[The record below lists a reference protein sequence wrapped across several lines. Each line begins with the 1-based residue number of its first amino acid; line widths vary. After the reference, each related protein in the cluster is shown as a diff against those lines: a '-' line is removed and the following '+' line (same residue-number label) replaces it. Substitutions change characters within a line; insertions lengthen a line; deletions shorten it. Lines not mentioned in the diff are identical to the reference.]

1 MSRVLNFKKLT
12 SLLLAL
18 IVAVSMIMPSVLSP
32 KEAGAKPQTIT
43 GRCYVKLVKYT
54 SPYEGGGGPP
64 TEFDVTMP
72 DDKVLRGYCMDE
84 GLSVQ
89 IDGWYD
95 FTGTLN
101 ASGTYDIEVH
111 TGGLVPWERVHPL
124 AKKDT
129 FDDGVGK
136 PQYCQRVGKFTWVPP
151 EGKAKLKKVTKNNK
165 SLTDLCPE

>member
-124 AKKDT
+124 AKEDT

-136 PQYCQRVGKFTWVPP
+136 HSIVKESANLLGFRR
-151 EGKAKLKKVTKNNK
+151 KARH
-165 SLTDLCPE
+165 SLEK